1 MVNKFIDEFTTIKK
15 QIENESEQRKT
26 LEVRIQLADKICR
39 EIEDAQT
46 KTTEQQ
52 SDIINNLIVINKNQ
66 SSIKDIVDSFE
77 RINERD
83 NEHKMRAIVKMKIQL
98 ENQLQEHKQFKK
110 KFDTKI
116 TEVQGIITNTKLN
129 KENIETNFKN
139 IISNFS
145 GKISQITD
153 DLQSLKS
160 NQEQMKNPLVE

>member
-39 EIEDAQT
+39 EIEDAYT

-98 ENQLQEHKQFKK
+98 EN
-110 KFDTKI
+110 
-116 TEVQGIITNTKLN
+116 
-129 KENIETNFKN
+129 
-139 IISNFS
+139 
-145 GKISQITD
+145 
-153 DLQSLKS
+153 
-160 NQEQMKNPLVE
+160 